1 MSALSSFLRGLNTDG
16 KREFLTEY
24 TGLVFLKAALH
35 DSVSQIRLSKKIVML
50 LQDLVINDHLI
61 LYGANPS
68 SIRTAISNDMAF
80 IETLTKQLKSGP
92 IDDYQMNDLRESI
105 LSIFEHLA
113 QFKPSLLSE
122 LIF

>member
-16 KREFLTEY
+16 KREFLTEH

-61 LYGANPS
+61 LYGGNPS
-68 SIRTAISNDMAF
+68 AIRTAISNDMSF
-80 IETLTKQLKSGP
+80 IEIMTK
-92 IDDYQMNDLRESI
+92 
-105 LSIFEHLA
+105 
-113 QFKPSLLSE
+113 
-122 LIF
+122 